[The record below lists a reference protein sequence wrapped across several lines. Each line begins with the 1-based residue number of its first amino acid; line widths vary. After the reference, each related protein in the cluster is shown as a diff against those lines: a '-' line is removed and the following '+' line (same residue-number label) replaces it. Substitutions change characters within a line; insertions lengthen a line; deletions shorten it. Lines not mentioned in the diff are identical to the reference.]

1 MRWARAWTSVTLF
14 VVDVYVGD
22 GDHVLELVS
31 SLDLSLD
38 AVIVHLLCQKPLGR
52 AEPLR
57 KKKC

>member
-38 AVIVHLLCQKPLGR
+38 AVIVHLLCQKPLG
-52 AEPLR
+52 
-57 KKKC
+57 